1 MIPFLDLNRQYQA
14 HQEEL
19 STAVNSVLENS
30 SFVGGLIVKKFEQDF
45 AQMLGVKHCIGV
57 GNGTDAIYIAL
68 RMLGIGAG
76 DEVITV
82 ANSWISTSE
91 TITQTGATVVFVD
104 SEPDQFTINP
114 AMIEAKITSKTKAII
129 PVHLHGNVAD
139 MNAIVAICKKHNLML
154 IEDCAQAHFSQF
166 QGQNVGTFGHTAT
179 FSFYPGKNLGA
190 YGDAGAV
197 TTNDPELATRI
208 RAFANHGAIE
218 KYNHSMEG
226 INSRLDTIQ
235 AAVLSVKLRYIQD
248 WTESRRKN
256 AALYNELL
264 QNVPEVITPMER
276 KNCRHTYHLYV
287 IRCQKNRDALMSFL
301 QSKGIGC
308 MLHYPVILPLL
319 EAYNYLGHS
328 PSDFPEAY
336 ANQQQILS
344 LPMFPEL
351 RDDEIR
357 IVCSAIKEYYAS
369 SEE

>member
-1 MIPFLDLNRQYQA
+1 MIPFLDLNRQYNA
-14 HQEEL
+14 HKEEF
-19 STAVNSVLENS
+19 STAINEVLENS
-30 SFVGGLIVKKFEQDF
+30 SFVGGNAVKKFEQDF
-45 AQMLGVKHCIGV
+45 AQMLGVQHCVGV

-68 RMLGIGAG
+68 RMLGIGEG

-91 TITQTGATVVFVD
+91 TITQTGAKVVFVD

-139 MNAIVAICKKHNLML
+139 LNAVVAICKKHDLKL

-166 QGQNVGTFGHTAT
+166 YGRNVGTFGHAAT

-197 TTNDPELATRI
+197 VTNDTELATRI
-208 RAFANHGAIE
+208 RAFTNHGAIE

-226 INSRLDTIQ
+226 INSRLDTLQ
-235 AAVLSVKLRYIQD
+235 AAVLNVKLKYIQE
-248 WTESRRKN
+248 WTKARRKN
-256 AALYNELL
+256 AELYNELL
-264 QNVPEVITPMER
+264 RDVPEVITPIER
-276 KNCRHTYHLYV
+276 ENSRHTYHLYV
-287 IRCQKNRDALMSFL
+287 IRCLKHRDDLMSFL
-301 QSKGIGC
+301 QAKGIGC

-319 EAYNYLGHS
+319 EAYNHLGHS
-328 PSDFPEAY
+328 PSDFPVAY

-351 RDDEIR
+351 REDEIR
-357 IVCSAIKEYYAS
+357 MVCSTIKEFYS
-369 SEE
+369 TC

>member
-1 MIPFLDLNRQYQA
+1 MIPFLNLDRQYQA
-14 HQEEL
+14 HQEEF
-19 STAVNSVLENS
+19 SNAINSVLENS

-129 PVHLHGNVAD
+129 PVHLYGNVAD
-139 MNAIVAICKKHNLML
+139 MNAIVAICKKHDLKL

-166 QGQNVGTFGHTAT
+166 DGRNVGTFGHAAT

-197 TTNDPELATRI
+197 VTNDTELATRI

-248 WTESRRKN
+248 WTKSRRKN
-256 AALYNELL
+256 ASLYNELL
-264 QNVPEVITPMER
+264 RNVSEVITPTER
-276 KNCRHTYHLYV
+276 TNCRHTYHLYV
-287 IRCQKNRDALMSFL
+287 IRCLKHRDNLMSFL
-301 QSKGIGC
+301 QANGIGC

-328 PSDFPEAY
+328 PSDFPVAY
-336 ANQQQILS
+336 GNQQQILS

-351 RDDEIR
+351 REDEIR
-357 IVCSAIKEYYAS
+357 IVCSTIKEFYS
-369 SEE
+369 TC